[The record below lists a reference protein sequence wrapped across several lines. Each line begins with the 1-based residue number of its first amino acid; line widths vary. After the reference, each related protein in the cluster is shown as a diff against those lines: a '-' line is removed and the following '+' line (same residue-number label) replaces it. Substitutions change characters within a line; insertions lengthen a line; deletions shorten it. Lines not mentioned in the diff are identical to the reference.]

1 MFCRI
6 SLYVC
11 PTVRHFPNECANAV
25 VWHETVKSQSEPGEV
40 TGKGKQ
46 WTVTELLTINPKS
59 TLG

>member
-1 MFCRI
+1 M
-6 SLYVC
+6 C
-11 PTVRHFPNECANAV
+11 PTVRHFPDECANAV